1 MDSRAVCAFKS
12 SRGVINI
19 AVNRPCQRAND
30 RTADFVRN
38 ASHGLEVTRR
48 TARKSCFNHIDI
60 EPCQLMRDPQLLCN
74 RQACARGL
82 LAIPERRVKDHDAV
96 YIC

>member
-1 MDSRAVCAFKS
+1 
-12 SRGVINI
+12 
-19 AVNRPCQRAND
+19 
-30 RTADFVRN
+30 
-38 ASHGLEVTRR
+38 
-48 TARKSCFNHIDI
+48 
-60 EPCQLMRDPQLLCN
+60 MRDPQLLSN